1 MVAMVMTAPAWAH
14 HSAVGYDF
22 SKTLAAD
29 ATLKEFR
36 WVSPHSSLVVVIKG
50 PDGQAEEMTVTSA
63 TPAVFAKQG
72 FTPKDFKVGDKVKI
86 TWHPAKSGHLGG
98 ALGTMK
104 LPDGR
109 EFKDVEFGT
118 AGALAA
124 QQADSVK

>member
-1 MVAMVMTAPAWAH
+1 MNRRAVLPKWFVWSMVAMVMTAPAWAH

-72 FTPKDFKVGDKVKI
+72 LRLRI
-86 TWHPAKSGHLGG
+86 SRSG
-98 ALGTMK
+98 TK
-104 LPDGR
+104 
-109 EFKDVEFGT
+109 
-118 AGALAA
+118 
-124 QQADSVK
+124 